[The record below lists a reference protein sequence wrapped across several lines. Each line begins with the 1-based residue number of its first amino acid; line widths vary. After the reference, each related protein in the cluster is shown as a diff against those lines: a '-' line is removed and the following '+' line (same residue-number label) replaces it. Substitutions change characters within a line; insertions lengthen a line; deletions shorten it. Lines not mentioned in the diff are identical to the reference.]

1 MLRSKE
7 IHDTT
12 MPPLRVRGNGAH
24 APAGMPGSV
33 PTSAPASAPASAPM
47 AVPMSAPHSG
57 IVDRIMRVPLS
68 GKVLGANLLVALIAL
83 LSLFI
88 AHKPG
93 ETLTQ
98 SLVVAVCAV
107 GFSLVANIILVTVA
121 LRPLR
126 ELERTAQR
134 VWAGDLSVRARSTQT
149 EDQDLGRVRS
159 AINLL
164 LDGMHHDR
172 ARMRRL
178 ALHAITVGDG
188 ERARVGREL
197 HESSAQWLA
206 GLTLE
211 LSAMARATKDPE
223 AQAQLE
229 HMREMAQHV
238 MEQVRVLSET
248 LHPRV
253 LDDLGLAPAL
263 QHLARRTSERG
274 VSTTADTSG
283 ADAAIPRHVASV
295 LYDVAREAVANA
307 ARHASPARVELLLTT
322 DGGRVRLAVRDD
334 GRGMDVEEK
343 ERGGFGLFSMRERV
357 ALVNGV
363 FTLESLP
370 GDGTRVVAT
379 VALDAEDGR

>member
-1 MLRSKE
+1 
-7 IHDTT
+7 
-12 MPPLRVRGNGAH
+12 MPLSQQS
-24 APAGMPGSV
+24 MPGADV
-33 PTSAPASAPASAPM
+33 R
-47 AVPMSAPHSG
+47 VPMTIRHRSWF
-57 IVDRIMRVPLS
+57 DRVFRVPLS
-68 GKVLGANLLVALIAL
+68 GKLLGANLLVALIAL
-83 LSLFI
+83 ASLFI
-88 AHKPG
+88 ARSPN
-93 ETLTQ
+93 ETLTE
-98 SLVVAVCAV
+98 SLVVAVSAV
-107 GFSLVANIILVTVA
+107 VFSIAANIALVAVA

-134 VWAGDLSVRARSTQT
+134 VWAGDFTVRARPTQS
-149 EDQDLGRVRS
+149 EDPNLGRVRS

-178 ALHAITVGDG
+178 ALHAITVGDR

-211 LSAMARATKDPE
+211 LAAMARDASDEPTR
-223 AQAQLE
+223 AQL
-229 HMREMAQHV
+229 MRMQQLALQV
-238 MEQVRVLSET
+238 MEQVRALSET

-263 QHLARRTSERG
+263 QHLARKTSEHG
-274 VSTTADTSG
+274 VETTADTSG
-283 ADAAIPRHVASV
+283 VDAAIPPHVASV

-307 ARHASPARVELLLTT
+307 TRHASPAHVEVHLTT
-322 DGGRVRLAVRDD
+322 EQGRARLDVRDD
-334 GRGMDVEEK
+334 GHGMDVGEA

-357 ALVNGV
+357 ALVNGT
-363 FTLESLP
+363 FELESRP

-379 VALDAEDGR
+379 VALADEDGR